1 MRRRTAFIRLL
12 LMPFALIYRLA
23 TDIRNM
29 LFDMNILP
37 SESFPVPVICIGNIS
52 AGGTGKTPF
61 TEYLIRLLGKQYRVA
76 VLSRGYKRETKGFV
90 LAKENS
96 TAKDIGDES
105 RQIKHKFPDITVAAD
120 TNRRRGI
127 RCLLALPANERPNV
141 ILLDDA
147 MQHRFVLPSLTIM
160 LTDYN
165 SLYYNDYPLPA
176 GYLRESVRA
185 VYRAD
190 IVVVTKCRKDIK
202 PIELRLIEK
211 NMSLMAN
218 QHLYFSGITYHEI
231 EPLFPSKNL
240 KSSFLS
246 EINKNENILLITA
259 IANPQP
265 LIDLLK
271 THFNNIYSCE
281 FPDHHSFNQSDI
293 QYMNDKFRAMTPASR
308 RIICTE
314 KDAARLKSIDFLPVE
329 WESCLYYLP
338 ISVTFMFEHEDNFD
352 TKILKHVI
360 STINMQQKNNAK
372 N

>member
-1 MRRRTAFIRLL
+1 ML
-12 LMPFALIYRLA
+12 LMPFALIYRLV
-23 TDIRNM
+23 TDVRNM
-29 LFDMNILP
+29 LFDLNILP
-37 SESFPVPVICIGNIS
+37 AENFPVPVICIGNIS

-61 TEYLIRLLGKQYRVA
+61 TEYLIRLLREQYRVA

-96 TAKDIGDES
+96 TAQDIGDES
-105 RQIKHKFPDITVAAD
+105 CQIKHKFPNIIVAVD

-127 RCLLALPANERPNV
+127 RRLLALPANERPNV

-160 LTDYN
+160 LTEYS
-165 SLYYNDYPLPA
+165 SLYYNDHLLPA
-176 GYLRESVRA
+176 GNLRESVHA

-190 IVVVTKCRKDIK
+190 IIVVTKCRKDIK

-218 QHLYFSGITYHEI
+218 QRLYFSGITYHKI
-231 EPLFPSKNL
+231 EPAFPSMNL
-240 KSSFLS
+240 KSSSLS
-246 EINKNENILLITA
+246 DINKNENIMLITG

-271 THFNNIYSCE
+271 TCFKNLHTYE
-281 FPDHHSFNQSDI
+281 FPDHHSFKQSDI
-293 QYMNDKFRAMTPASR
+293 QYMDDKFRTMTPASR

-314 KDAARLKSIDFLPVE
+314 KDATRLKSIDFLPVD
-329 WESCLYYLP
+329 WKSCLYYLP
-338 ISVTFMFEHEDNFD
+338 ISITFMFEREDHFD
-352 TKILKHVI
+352 ARILKHVI
-360 STINMQQKNNAK
+360 STINIQQKNNGK
-372 N
+372 D

>member
-1 MRRRTAFIRLL
+1 
-12 LMPFALIYRLA
+12 
-23 TDIRNM
+23 M
-29 LFDMNILP
+29 LFDLKILP

-61 TEYLIRLLGKQYRVA
+61 TEYLIRLLKGQYRVA

-96 TAKDIGDES
+96 TARDIGDES
-105 RQIKHKFPDITVAAD
+105 CQIKHKFPHVIVAVDA
-120 TNRRRGI
+120 NRRRGI
-127 RCLLALPANERPNV
+127 RRLLALSANERPNI

-160 LTDYN
+160 LTEY
-165 SLYYNDYPLPA
+165 SSIYYHDHLLPA
-176 GYLRESVRA
+176 GNLRESVHA

-190 IVVVTKCRKDIK
+190 IIVVTKCRKDIK

-218 QHLYFSGITYHEI
+218 QHLYFSGITYHNI
-231 EPLFPSKNL
+231 EPLFPSANL
-240 KSSFLS
+240 KSSSLS
-246 EINKNENILLITA
+246 EINKNENILLITG

-271 THFNNIYSCE
+271 THFNTVHICK
-281 FPDHHSFNQSDI
+281 FPDHYSFKQSDM
-293 QYMNDKFRAMTPASR
+293 QYMDDKFRTMPPASR

-314 KDAARLKSIDFLPVE
+314 KDATRLKSIDFLPAE
-329 WESCLYYLP
+329 WKSCLYYLS
-338 ISVTFMFEHEDNFD
+338 ISVAFMFEREDNFD
-352 TKILKHVI
+352 TRILKHVI
-360 STINMQQKNNAK
+360 STINIQQKK
-372 N
+372 